1 MHNYRNLKVWQNAR
15 KLVKEIYLLS
25 NKFPPSEKYGLSS
38 QVRNCSVS
46 IISNIAEGAGR
57 GSKPDFKRFLNM
69 ALGSSFELESQL
81 IVSNDIGY
89 VSEAESIGI
98 IVDLQEIQK
107 MIYGLIIL
115 GLMVFLLTTYYFLF
129 STFYFAYDKN

>member
-38 QVRNCSVS
+38 QVRNSSVS
-46 IISNIAEGAGR
+46 ISNIAEGAGR

-89 VSEAESIGI
+89 VSEAESTGS

-107 MIYGLIIL
+107 MIYGLIKSL
-115 GLMVFLLTTYYFLF
+115 
-129 STFYFAYDKN
+129 D